1 MEYSCTHRRLCTD
14 QLTDQLYILY
24 HSRME
29 KSTVDCQ
36 KPEEISLVSSTAFY
50 TSIVI
55 EILETSTMI
64 LSQRLTEYCRCCHI
78 VLQQL

>member
-29 KSTVDCQ
+29 KSTVDYQ
-36 KPEEISLVSSTAFY
+36 KPTG
-50 TSIVI
+50 
-55 EILETSTMI
+55 
-64 LSQRLTEYCRCCHI
+64 LSESKKKVLLSVFKQPNLLTFQYAANFAMHGYCINVFR
-78 VLQQL
+78 V